1 MSKYW
6 NIHENY
12 SKTSIAIGSLACYDR
27 EIFDSV
33 SLWAMPTE
41 EIKTNLKYQK
51 QIDKSFAVI
60 YHNLKR
66 IHDAKPTEA
75 EQLEITDPGSS
86 SQRRKNRSYSSPSER
101 TLVGTEKTSLATT
114 HQNPTHFM
122 VKQRS
127 LSSMQGSK
135 TEGLKNRRVSFSVDT
150 LTSFR

>member
-1 MSKYW
+1 
-6 NIHENY
+6 
-12 SKTSIAIGSLACYDR
+12 
-27 EIFDSV
+27 
-33 SLWAMPTE
+33 MPTE
-41 EIKTNLKYQK
+41 EIKTNPKYQK

-86 SQRRKNRSYSSPSER
+86 SQRKKNRSYSSPSER